1 MVNIL
6 IATNDINIIKRL
18 TNEIITNNYDIR
30 IAKISNNSQETVDIL
45 NNTNIDIIFLDL
57 KMVGN
62 NLNVIVEKLNDN
74 KKEKYKDS
82 IIIMSETFNKIQ
94 NIARNC
100 MIGGYIL
107 QEADRDEVIYKV
119 NKVVEKKDI
128 EVKRKAIIKELEYIN
143 YNTDYKGTNYLIDTI
158 LQVYRNRN
166 LIMENLQKDV
176 YPIISEIYKK
186 SVNTIRCNIRHAT
199 ECMYCECDIKK
210 LNEYFGIIDDER
222 PSTKDVIY
230 TVLSKIS

>member
-30 IAKISNNSQETVDIL
+30 IAKISNNNQETVDIL

-158 LQVYRNRN
+158 LQVYRNKK

>member
-18 TNEIITNNYDIR
+18 TNEIITNNHDIR
-30 IAKISNNSQETVDIL
+30 IAKISNSNQETIDML
-45 NNTNIDIIFLDL
+45 NNTNIDIMFLDL
-57 KMVGN
+57 KMVEN

-82 IIIMSETFNKIQ
+82 IIIMSETFNKIED
-94 NIARNC
+94 ITRNC
-100 MIGGYIL
+100 MVGGYIL
-107 QEADRDEVIYKV
+107 QEADIDEVIYKV
-119 NKVVEKKDI
+119 NKVVEKKDV
-128 EVKRKAIIKELEYIN
+128 EVKRKAIIKELEYIS

-158 LQVYRNRN
+158 LQVYRNKN
-166 LIMENLQKDV
+166 LIMEDLQKDV
-176 YPIISEIYKK
+176 YPIISDIYKK
-186 SVNTIRCNIRHAT
+186 SVNTIRCNIRRAT

>member
-6 IATNDINIIKRL
+6 IATKNINIIKRL

-30 IAKISNNSQETVDIL
+30 IGKICNNNEEIIDIL

-62 NLNVIVEKLNDN
+62 SLNAMFEKLDNN
-74 KKEKYKDS
+74 KKGQYKDS
-82 IIIMSETFNKIQ
+82 IIIMSDTFNQIE
-94 NIARNC
+94 NISRNC
-100 MIGGYIL
+100 MVVDYIL
-107 QEADRDEVIYKV
+107 QDADRDEIIYKI

-128 EVKRKAIIKELEYIN
+128 EIKRKAIIRELEYIN

-158 LQVYRNRN
+158 LQVYRNKK
-166 LIMENLQKDV
+166 LMMENLQKDV
-176 YPIISEIYKK
+176 YPIISNIYKK
-186 SVNTIRCNIRHAT
+186 SVNTIRCNIRRAT